1 MIVSEEMINEAD
13 SYLLAIEN
21 AKQAVQATIDEMGQ
35 FYKEVC
41 GELNDGYKD
50 LIGKKVRIYTKTFN
64 DDQRTYEGW
73 FYGFEARRDNYYVQ
87 YTPVTPHVKL
97 FKCKKDGS
105 ESKIKQDIYEPV
117 TKIVKIEEIS

>member
-1 MIVSEEMINEAD
+1 MIVNEHMINTEA
-13 SYLLAIEN
+13 SYRLAIEN
-21 AKQAVQATIDEMGQ
+21 AKQVVQATVEEMGQ

-50 LIGKKVRIYTKTFN
+50 LIGKKIRIYTKAFN
-64 DDQRTYEGW
+64 DGERTYEGW
-73 FYGFEARRDNYYVQ
+73 FHGFEVRKENYYAQ

-105 ESKIKQDIYEPV
+105 ESKLKQDIYEPV
-117 TKIVKIEEIS
+117 TEIVKIEEI